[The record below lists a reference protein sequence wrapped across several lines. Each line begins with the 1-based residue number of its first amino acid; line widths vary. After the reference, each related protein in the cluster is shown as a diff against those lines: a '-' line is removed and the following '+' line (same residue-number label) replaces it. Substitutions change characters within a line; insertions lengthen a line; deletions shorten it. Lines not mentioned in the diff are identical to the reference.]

1 MIEDYNLEP
10 FQMRDLRRSFKT
22 HLLDGEYVE
31 EREIDIWHNHGQNS
45 DVARKHYT
53 WAEYKKLKLRVAKK
67 IDKFLNEIEI

>member
-1 MIEDYNLEP
+1 MIDDNDLEP

-53 WAEYKKLKLRVAKK
+53 WAEYKKLKTRVAAK
-67 IDKFLNEIEI
+67 IDDFLVDIGI